1 MGCTQTEMVCTQVQ
15 TSLSLDMGM
24 HCSHQGTAPFLIS
37 PEKGLENLGL
47 NVTFSSGCK
56 DIACS
61 DGSGFADAVKATQQ
75 AQAVVAVI
83 GLDQGQ
89 ER

>member
-1 MGCTQTEMVCTQVQ
+1 MR
-15 TSLSLDMGM
+15 M

-37 PEKGLENLGL
+37 PKEGLEKLGL
-47 NVTFSSGCK
+47 NVNFVPGCK
-56 DIACS
+56 DVACF
-61 DGSGFADAVKATQQ
+61 DDSGFPDAAKAALQ